1 MANKIII
8 IIAVLNL
15 NLKKHRL
22 FLCLFEYIIL
32 TYNMKIKLCIQSLCI
47 NHILYS
53 IHLFSYQKIF
63 IFYHKDYSIHIVA

>member
-1 MANKIII
+1 MMANKIII

-47 NHILYS
+47 NHIIFNS
-53 IHLFSYQKIF
+53 SIF
-63 IFYHKDYSIHIVA
+63 ISKNIYFLS